1 MHLFSSRTPAS
12 IVLSPL
18 SAILTSLNT
27 MAGVAQLAGVPYIQ
41 PIILLAAAIVTTIQ
55 QLKENTKAFV
65 QLAHDTFIL
74 VQAMA
79 QVRTH
84 SVELEQGV
92 REFTGVL
99 QTIQSYLQEHLRR
112 NAFLRLFGA
121 ADDASKIQDYRAR
134 IKLAREVFE
143 MQMHMR
149 THENIIHILRYR
161 SERNSAQ
168 PPAYTAEE
176 AADIYPTI
184 PENVRRIAED
194 DFECL
199 LPILGVYG
207 VFQKPPSI
215 KQMARVLG
223 LAEDEVRAIWEPIS
237 SYLDGLDSDDG
248 KTRCIA
254 DLERIACRASGI
266 ASIDSATYHNMV
278 ARWCLVGPK
287 GGSKHVANFG
297 EVLSLNTLSPRDVFY
312 ASDSWVY
319 HVCHSSPSEDLCD
332 ALTQSE
338 IPVDPEDLPEIIA
351 WLEQIQSDEVQW
363 ASLLSTYQA
372 RRGELSD

>member
-12 IVLSPL
+12 GAIVLSPL
-18 SAILTSLNT
+18 STVLTSLNT
-27 MAGVAQLAGVPYIQ
+27 MAGVVQLAGVPYIQ

-65 QLAHDTFIL
+65 QLAHDTFTL

-99 QTIQSYLQEHLRR
+99 QTIQSYLHEHLGR

-121 ADDASKIQDYRAR
+121 VDDASKIRDYRAR

-149 THENIIHILRYR
+149 THENIIQILRHR

-168 PPAYTAEE
+168 PPGYTAEE

-184 PENVRRIAED
+184 PQNVRRIAED
-194 DFECL
+194 DFEYL
-199 LPILGVYG
+199 LPILGVCG

-215 KQMARVLG
+215 KQMARILE

-254 DLERIACRASGI
+254 GLERIACRAGGI
-266 ASIDSATYHNMV
+266 ASIDSALYHNMV
-278 ARWCLVGPK
+278 ARWCLVGTK
-287 GGSKHVANFG
+287 GGSN
-297 EVLSLNTLSPRDVFY
+297 DIFY

-338 IPVDPEDLPEIIA
+338 IPVGPEDLPEIIA
-351 WLEQIQSDEVQW
+351 WLEQIQNDEVQW

-372 RRGELSD
+372 RRRELSD